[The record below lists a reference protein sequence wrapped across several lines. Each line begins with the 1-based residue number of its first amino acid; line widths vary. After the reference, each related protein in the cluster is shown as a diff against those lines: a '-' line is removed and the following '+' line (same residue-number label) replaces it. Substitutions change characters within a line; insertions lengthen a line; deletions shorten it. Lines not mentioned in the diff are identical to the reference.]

1 MIVKLIES
9 LNRNK
14 NLTKIIAAIEDDDKN
29 QYLGS
34 CEFFLP
40 ETDSLP
46 EDEDSL
52 CFFLEDLNLDWV
64 KYSLN

>member
-9 LNRNK
+9 VTRNK
-14 NLTKIIAAIEDDDKN
+14 NIIKIIATIENNKN

-46 EDEDSL
+46 QDEDVL

-64 KYSLN
+64 EYSLS